1 MQNFQASLSLSEEY
15 VSHLFLF
22 EKTSLKITCAQEKF
36 ELTANAQIWPRS
48 LNTAIGG
55 TSSAIY
61 GVVSDLGTNS
71 GQGLDFIF
79 GYAFLERFY
88 SVYDTAN
95 ERVGLA
101 TTSHTT
107 ATSN

>member
-1 MQNFQASLSLSEEY
+1 MQNFQASFSLLAAY
-15 VSHLFLF
+15 VSHLFF
-22 EKTSLKITCAQEKF
+22 SENITQNTCTQETF

-55 TSSAIY
+55 SSSAIY
-61 GVVSDLGTNS
+61 GVVSDLGTDS
-71 GQGLDFIF
+71 GAGLDFIF

-88 SVYDTAN
+88 SIYDTAN
-95 ERVGLA
+95 GRLGLA